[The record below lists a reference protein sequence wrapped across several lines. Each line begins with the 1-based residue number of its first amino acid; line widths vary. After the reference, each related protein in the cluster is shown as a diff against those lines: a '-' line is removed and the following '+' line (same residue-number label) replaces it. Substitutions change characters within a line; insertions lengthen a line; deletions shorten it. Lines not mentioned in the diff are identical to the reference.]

1 MHPRS
6 LPARS
11 WEMRWYRQRPRE
23 LIRDELADLVPFAD
37 EEVVDALHHGD
48 ARIRD
53 DRAQLVGCS
62 ELVVL
67 RRHDERPR
75 WDERQLARCEVHV
88 LRSDPNERDRLGP
101 AAAREIG
108 EHRERA
114 EAVAGE
120 RQREAALDGAGVG
133 DGGCEIVRLI
143 ATSAPGPRAL
153 ADAAEVEAQRVPAP
167 CRARACYRGHDRR
180 AHRACVRRQGMG
192 DHDDRRRIDIRYPQR
207 RLETPVDALWLLA
220 HLSSVEG
227 TAGRRMLYSVATMQP
242 IGGLCPPAPGLRPRA
257 LALLALGLAGVVA
270 CQGAIS
276 PTSSSPSAGPAGSAG
291 APSAAAA
298 GSLPT
303 REASCAMRVSASFT
317 IANDLSCQGD
327 GLVIVE
333 DNVTVDLGGHT
344 LTGPG
349 MGPQP
354 WPLPQLDSVGVRVAG
369 RSGVTIRNGKTVA
382 FSTGIYFV
390 DTTASTI
397 DNVTTQHNR
406 FGFYIHN
413 STHNTVKGSD
423 VEFNIYG
430 LHLQSSDGN
439 LLQGNLLA
447 RQTYNSPGG
456 YGLYMYSSK
465 SNKVVENTIDSN
477 INWGIW
483 FSDAKENAIFHNN
496 VIGNNPQVS
505 DNTEGSNVW
514 YDPTTKEGNYWADY
528 KGKDSDNDLIGDTP
542 YPILGPGGMVDA
554 YPFVEKDGW
563 TRKRRATIDHYEPA
577 APRPARGVTVVAPA
591 GGSSWSARPT
601 DARATLR
608 MPDVSQ
614 IALGTDERTVYATS
628 GKTVLA
634 EDIVPGEVLDLSAY
648 AVDGIVAANRDGHSV
663 MVVGPLGVEERDLET
678 GQAEFFSYSGQPK
691 SLAPSYK
698 HNHVVVATPPGIELH
713 TLN

>member
-1 MHPRS
+1 M
-6 LPARS
+6 
-11 WEMRWYRQRPRE
+11 
-23 LIRDELADLVPFAD
+23 
-37 EEVVDALHHGD
+37 
-48 ARIRD
+48 
-53 DRAQLVGCS
+53 
-62 ELVVL
+62 
-67 RRHDERPR
+67 
-75 WDERQLARCEVHV
+75 
-88 LRSDPNERDRLGP
+88 
-101 AAAREIG
+101 
-108 EHRERA
+108 
-114 EAVAGE
+114 
-120 RQREAALDGAGVG
+120 
-133 DGGCEIVRLI
+133 
-143 ATSAPGPRAL
+143 
-153 ADAAEVEAQRVPAP
+153 
-167 CRARACYRGHDRR
+167 
-180 AHRACVRRQGMG
+180 RRQGMR

-207 RLETPVDALWLLA
+207 RLETPVDALGLLA
-220 HLSSVEG
+220 HRSSVEG
-227 TAGRRMLYSVATMQP
+227 TARRRMLYSVATMQP

-270 CQGAIS
+270 CQGATN

-327 GLVIVE
+327 GLVIVA

-349 MGPQP
+349 MGPQT

-430 LHLQSSDGN
+430 LHLQSSDDN

-563 TRKRRATIDHYEPA
+563 TRKRRATIDHYQPA
-577 APRPARGVTVVAPA
+577 ASQPPRGVTIVALV
-591 GGSSWSARPT
+591 GGAVEAMHPTAERPT
-601 DARATLR
+601 DLLARDSRNVT
-608 MPDVSQ
+608 Q
-614 IALGTDERTVYATS
+614 IALGTDERTVYSYTDRFVVAQDVVTGGATA
-628 GKTVLA
+628 KQALT
-634 EDIVPGEVLDLSAY
+634 
-648 AVDGIVAANRDGHSV
+648 VDGLVAANRDGHSL
-663 MVVGPLGVEERDLET
+663 MVVGSSGVEQIDLET
-678 GQAEFFSYSGQPK
+678 GQNEYFDYHGQAQ

-698 HNHVVVATPPGIELH
+698 HNHVFVATARGIDLLYLNLGGRTPYTIPLDGRPTAMVMAESGTRIYAAIAGQRVIDVVDTEQYAVTGRIALDVVATSVTISPREDTLYVGSGQGVEAIAIKDGTVTASAAFLGSVADLAVSPNGDQLYVALAGLTHAIAVVDAPHLRVANLIELDADPSH
-713 TLN
+713 ILVASY

>member
-1 MHPRS
+1 M
-6 LPARS
+6 
-11 WEMRWYRQRPRE
+11 
-23 LIRDELADLVPFAD
+23 
-37 EEVVDALHHGD
+37 
-48 ARIRD
+48 
-53 DRAQLVGCS
+53 
-62 ELVVL
+62 
-67 RRHDERPR
+67 
-75 WDERQLARCEVHV
+75 
-88 LRSDPNERDRLGP
+88 
-101 AAAREIG
+101 
-108 EHRERA
+108 
-114 EAVAGE
+114 
-120 RQREAALDGAGVG
+120 
-133 DGGCEIVRLI
+133 
-143 ATSAPGPRAL
+143 
-153 ADAAEVEAQRVPAP
+153 
-167 CRARACYRGHDRR
+167 
-180 AHRACVRRQGMG
+180 RRQGMG

-207 RLETPVDALWLLA
+207 RLETPVDALGLLA
-220 HLSSVEG
+220 HRSSVEG
-227 TAGRRMLYSVATMQP
+227 TARRRMLYSVATMQP

-270 CQGAIS
+270 CQGATN

-327 GLVIVE
+327 GLVIVA

-349 MGPQP
+349 MGPQT

-369 RSGVTIRNGKTVA
+369 RSGITIRNGKTVA

-430 LHLQSSDGN
+430 LHLQSSDDN

-563 TRKRRATIDHYEPA
+563 TRKRRATIDHYQPA
-577 APRPARGVTVVAPA
+577 ASQPPRGVTIVALV
-591 GGSSWSARPT
+591 GGAVEAMHPTAERPT
-601 DARATLR
+601 DLLARDSRNVT
-608 MPDVSQ
+608 Q
-614 IALGTDERTVYATS
+614 IALGTDERTVYSYTDRFVVAQDVVTGGATA
-628 GKTVLA
+628 KQALT
-634 EDIVPGEVLDLSAY
+634 
-648 AVDGIVAANRDGHSV
+648 VDGLVAANRDGHSL
-663 MVVGPLGVEERDLET
+663 MVVGSSGVEQIDLET
-678 GQAEFFSYSGQPK
+678 GQNEYFDYHGQAQ

-698 HNHVVVATPPGIELH
+698 HNHVFVATARGIDLLYLNLGGRTPYTIPLDGRPTAMVMAESGTRIYAAIAGQRVIDVVDTEQYAVTGRIALDVVATSVTISPREDTLYVGSGQGVEAIAIKDGTVTASAAFLGSVADLAVSPNGDQLYVALAGLTHAIAVVDAPHLRVANLIELDADPSH
-713 TLN
+713 ILVASY